1 MEILSSTVSDS
12 SNARASETKF
22 LEREKIQTANY
33 RLRPF
38 AIHTLRDCQRECGTV
53 NIFHV
58 QEVVAETD
66 RAAVSISAR
75 IPWVGFANDDLL
87 MTTRHHQLWTRR

>member
-12 SNARASETKF
+12 SNARAFETKF

-58 QEVVAETD
+58 QEVVLKPTGQQSPSQPGYHE
-66 RAAVSISAR
+66 
-75 IPWVGFANDDLL
+75 
-87 MTTRHHQLWTRR
+87 